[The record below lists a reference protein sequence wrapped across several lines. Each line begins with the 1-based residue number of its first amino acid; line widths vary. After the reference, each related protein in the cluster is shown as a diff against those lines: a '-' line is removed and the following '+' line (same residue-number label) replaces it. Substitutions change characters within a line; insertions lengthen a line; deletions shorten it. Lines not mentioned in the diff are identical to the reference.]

1 MNLGKNGGYVKRIM
15 LHLVEMRPAALF
27 TKRLAE
33 LLGDAEARTIAAATG
48 IHESTIS
55 KWRNGKP
62 PVNPSLENLE
72 RLARALKVPLSYLIS
87 DEAPTVGHFEAG
99 GEEFSTLP
107 VLVEVAA
114 GVPRFAPDDGEPLR
128 LAFRTSWLQQIVG
141 TVDERHVY
149 RVKGDSMHPTI
160 RDSNV
165 ILVQRWYPPSAE
177 DRARGVPW
185 IENGAIYLLQE
196 ADGDGQTV
204 KRLALAD
211 DHLTVYADNPAFAP
225 YSIDLTERDA
235 RTVILGR
242 VRWIGQK
249 EG

>member
-1 MNLGKNGGYVKRIM
+1 MF
-15 LHLVEMRPAALF
+15 HLAGMRPAALF

-33 LLGDAEARTIAAATG
+33 LLGEAEARTIAAATG

-55 KWRNGKP
+55 KWRNGKA

-72 RLARALKVPLSYLIS
+72 RLARALKVPVSYLIS
-87 DEAPTVGHFEAG
+87 DEAPVVGHFEAG
-99 GEEFSTLP
+99 GEAFSTLP

-128 LAFRTSWLQQIVG
+128 LAFRTSWLQQLVG
-141 TVDERHVY
+141 TVDERYVY
-149 RVKGDSMHPTI
+149 LARVKGDSMHPTI
-160 RDSNV
+160 RDGNV
-165 ILVQRWYPPSAE
+165 ILVQRWYPPPLE
-177 DRARGVPW
+177 ERARGVPW

-225 YSIDLTERDA
+225 YSIDLAERDA
-235 RTVILGR
+235 RGVILGR
-242 VRWIGQK
+242 ARWIGQK